1 MSRQG
6 QTVAERLQD
15 SFDSLTRAERQLA
28 VSIRANYPVS
38 GLGSITTLASN
49 AKVSTPTV
57 VRMVRKLGFTGFAE
71 FQSELKSELEAKI
84 TNPIA
89 KHESWA
95 ENAPHQHIL
104 NLFTEAVIDNIHK
117 SLAQI
122 DHEAFDGA
130 CALLADQ
137 KASIYIAG
145 GRITRALADY
155 FYMHMQMIRG
165 GVKPIDSAANCWPH
179 FLLEMKDKDILVIFD
194 VRRYENSTIKL
205 AELAKDRGVRIIL
218 FTDQWRSPVSKFAEV
233 VFSSKIEVPS
243 AWDSLA
249 VTMLLMETMIA
260 DVQGRTWGKTKE
272 RIGELEKIFDRT
284 GQFRRFS

>member
-1 MSRQG
+1 MERRG
-6 QTVAERLQD
+6 QTVADRLQE

-28 VSIRANYPVS
+28 VAIRRNYPVS

-71 FQSELKSELEAKI
+71 FQAELKAELEAKI

-104 NLFTEAVIDNIHK
+104 NQFTEAVIDNIQQ
-117 SLAQI
+117 SLGQI
-122 DHEAFDGA
+122 DHEAFDSA
-130 CALLADQ
+130 CALLANQ
-137 KASIYIAG
+137 KTSIYIAG

-155 FYMHMQMIRG
+155 FYMHLQMIRG
-165 GVKPIDSAANCWPH
+165 GVKTIDSAANCWPH
-179 FLLEMKDKDILVIFD
+179 FLLEMKDQDILVIFD
-194 VRRYENSTIKL
+194 VRRYENSTVKL
-205 AELAKDRGVRIIL
+205 AELAKDRGVRVIL

-243 AWDSLA
+243 AWDSLV

-260 DVQGRTWGKTKE
+260 DVQRRTWGKTKV
-272 RIGELEKIFDRT
+272 RIGELEKIFDQT
-284 GQFRRFS
+284 GQFRKFN